1 MKHLSLAVFA
11 GALVFAL
18 PALAQTT
25 PPTGAPS
32 AEQQCR
38 TERAQMGVDTFRQTY
53 GTNKNH
59 RNAFGKCVSKRT
71 QATEQNAAEAHTG
84 ASNTCRD
91 EQAADAAAFAT
102 KYGADNNGHGNA
114 NSNSN
119 SNTNSNNAFGK
130 CVSQNAKQETADATR
145 QDIQADVN
153 AAKACKAERKADPA
167 GFATKYGTNKNH
179 RNAFGKC
186 VSQKAKAQ
194 QDQQDQESGT
204 S

>member
-1 MKHLSLAVFA
+1 MKHLSLAALA

-25 PPTGAPS
+25 PPTGAPT

-38 TERAQMGVDTFRQTY
+38 TERGQMGVETFRQTY

-71 QATEQNAAEAHTG
+71 HATEQNAAEAHTG

-102 KYGADNNGHGNA
+102 KYGTNNNGHGNG
-114 NSNSN
+114 NGNG
-119 SNTNSNNAFGK
+119 NNAFGK
-130 CVSQNAKQETADATR
+130 CVSQNAKQQTADATR

-153 AAKACKAERKADPA
+153 AAKECKSERKPDPA
-167 GFATKYGTNKNH
+167 AFATKYGTNKNH

-186 VSQKAKAQ
+186 VSQHAKAQ
-194 QDQQDQESGT
+194 QQDQDQESGT